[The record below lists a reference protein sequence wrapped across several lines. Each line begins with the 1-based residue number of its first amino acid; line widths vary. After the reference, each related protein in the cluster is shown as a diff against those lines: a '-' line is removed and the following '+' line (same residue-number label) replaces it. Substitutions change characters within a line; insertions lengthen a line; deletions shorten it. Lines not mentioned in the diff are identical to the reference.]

1 MSKLEGISV
10 KVPLVYDNTDG
21 PYKLNKSIQ
30 EVMKQNMKMVL
41 LTNPGERIFEPD
53 FGVGLHRFLFDT
65 INDDLLDQVAE
76 RIKDQVTTYL
86 PNINLVSINFTTSD
100 ENASLAINEVQTLI
114 RYEIMPFNSSDTLTI
129 TSNTTT

>member
-30 EVMKQNMKMVL
+30 EVMKQNVKMVL
-41 LTNPGERIFEPD
+41 LTSPGERIFEPD

-65 INDDLLDQVAE
+65 INDDLLDRVAE
-76 RIKDQVTTYL
+76 RIKDQVATYL
-86 PNINLVSINFTTSD
+86 PNISLVSINFTTSD
-100 ENASLAINEVQTLI
+100 ENASLAISEVQTLV